1 MRATPLR
8 NSIDQPMRIARIAV
22 YAYELSFAGHA
33 FSFSRE
39 RSVDRESSTLV
50 QVTTDCGLSGWGE
63 ACPLTGSYLPAFT
76 AGVRAAISLLAP
88 ALIGADPRNLAEV
101 SARMDRVLLDQAA
114 AKSPLDIACW
124 DILGQATDLPVAT
137 LLGGRT
143 VERFPLYRAVPIGSP
158 EEMLADVRA
167 GWERGVRRF
176 QLKAGRDP
184 HTDAAAVRRIL
195 EFVGEDGVVVVD
207 ANGAWSVQDAL
218 IAVRLLEPLPVPVYL
233 EQPCRTLDECAH
245 VRRASA
251 LPMIYDECVVDAR
264 SLFAAVRE
272 GGAGGVNLKLGKVG
286 GLTRAR
292 VLRDLAQA
300 LDTALTIEDTWGGDV
315 ATAAVS
321 HLAASTTPGSLFAAS
336 FLNDATR
343 EHVAGHRPAS
353 ADGYGAAPDDPGL
366 GIHVEIERLDE
377 PLMSVA

>member
-33 FSFSRE
+33 FLFSRG
-39 RSVDRESSTLV
+39 RSVGRESSTLV
-50 QVTTDCGLSGWGE
+50 QVTTDTGLSGWGE

-124 DILGQATDLPVAT
+124 DILGQATGLPVAT

-143 VERFPLYRAVPIGSP
+143 VDRFPLYRAVPIGSP

-195 EFVGEDGVVVVD
+195 EFVGDDGVVVVD

-218 IAVRLLEPLPVPVYL
+218 IAVRLLEPLPDL
-233 EQPCRTLDECAH
+233 SRTTLPDAGRMRPRPAG
-245 VRRASA
+245 VRASDD
-251 LPMIYDECVVDAR
+251 LRRVRGRR
-264 SLFAAVRE
+264 SQSVRGCPGGRGRWREPEARE
-272 GGAGGVNLKLGKVG
+272 GW
-286 GLTRAR
+286 RA
-292 VLRDLAQA
+292 D
-300 LDTALTIEDTWGGDV
+300 
-315 ATAAVS
+315 
-321 HLAASTTPGSLFAAS
+321 ASQGPARPCPGP
-336 FLNDATR
+336 R
-343 EHVAGHRPAS
+343 H
-353 ADGYGAAPDDPGL
+353 
-366 GIHVEIERLDE
+366 RLDDRRHLGRRRRDRRRQ
-377 PLMSVA
+377 PSRGQH